1 MSSKPGLRLGPDTK
15 VADGVLERRHAVSSL
30 IGDPGDTLF
39 ISGLA
44 GSKDD
49 VLSVVGADSTAAFT
63 LSGAM
68 GAAVAMGLGLA
79 LAQPDRK
86 VVVVTGDGE
95 LLMNVGTLA
104 SVGVL
109 NPPNL
114 SIICVDNEHY
124 GETGMQ
130 RTSTSHGADLAV
142 MAGGAGIPTTL
153 AITDMAGVDG
163 LTAALTSG
171 PLPLV
176 AVVKIAASKPNLVLP
191 ARDGVYLKNRF
202 RQAVLGATDAMHAR

>member
-1 MSSKPGLRLGPDTK
+1 MSSKPGLRLGPDQD
-15 VADGVLERRHAVSSL
+15 VAEGVLERRHAVSAL

-124 GETGMQ
+124 GETGWQ
-130 RTSTSHGADLAV
+130 ESHTGR
-142 MAGGAGIPTTL
+142 
-153 AITDMAGVDG
+153 GVDIAKMAEG
-163 LTAALTSG
+163 GCIPNVRTVTKEEELAEAAQML
-171 PLPLV
+171 
-176 AVVKIAASKPNLVLP
+176 
-191 ARDGVYLKNRF
+191 RDGNGTSFVLVKVAPTKPPSIYRSRDASWHKGKF
-202 RQAVLGATDAMHAR
+202 REALLGTN

>member
-124 GETGMQ
+124 GETGWQ
-130 RTSTSHGADLAV
+130 ESHTGR
-142 MAGGAGIPTTL
+142 
-153 AITDMAGVDG
+153 GVDIAKMAEG
-163 LTAALTSG
+163 GCIPNVRTVTKEAELAEAAQMLSEGNGTSFV
-171 PLPLV
+171 LAKV
-176 AVVKIAASKPNLVLP
+176 APTKAASIYRS
-191 ARDGVYLKNRF
+191 RDASWHKGKF
-202 RQAVLGATDAMHAR
+202 REALLGTN

>member
-1 MSSKPGLRLGPDTK
+1 MSSKPNLRLGPDQEVTE
-15 VADGVLERRHAVSSL
+15 GVLERRYAVSSL

-39 ISGLA
+39 VSGLA

-49 VLSVVGADSTAAFT
+49 VLHVVGADSPAAFT

-79 LAQPDRK
+79 LAQPERK

-104 SVGVL
+104 TVGVL

-124 GETGMQ
+124 GETGWQ
-130 RTSTSHGADLAV
+130 ESHTGR
-142 MAGGAGIPTTL
+142 
-153 AITDMAGVDG
+153 GVD
-163 LTAALTSG
+163 
-171 PLPLV
+171 
-176 AVVKIAASKPNLVLP
+176 IAKMAEGGQIPNVRSVTKESELADASQML
-191 ARDGVYLKNRF
+191 RDGNGTSFVLVKVAPTKPPSIYRSRDASWHKGRF
-202 RQAVLGATDAMHAR
+202 REALLGKN

>member
-124 GETGMQ
+124 GETGWQ
-130 RTSTSHGADLAV
+130 ESHTGR
-142 MAGGAGIPTTL
+142 
-153 AITDMAGVDG
+153 GVDIAKMAEG
-163 LTAALTSG
+163 GCIPNVRTVTKEAELTEAAQMLSEGNGTSFV
-171 PLPLV
+171 LV
-176 AVVKIAASKPNLVLP
+176 KVAPTKAASIYRS
-191 ARDGVYLKNRF
+191 RDASWHKGKF
-202 RQAVLGATDAMHAR
+202 REALLGTN

>member
-124 GETGMQ
+124 GETGWQ
-130 RTSTSHGADLAV
+130 ESHTGR
-142 MAGGAGIPTTL
+142 
-153 AITDMAGVDG
+153 GVDIAKMAEG
-163 LTAALTSG
+163 GCIPNVRTVTKEAELAEAAQMLSEGNGTSFV
-171 PLPLV
+171 LV
-176 AVVKIAASKPNLVLP
+176 KVAPTKAASIYRS
-191 ARDGVYLKNRF
+191 RDASWHKGKF
-202 RQAVLGATDAMHAR
+202 REALLGTN

>member
-1 MSSKPGLRLGPDTK
+1 MSSKPSLRLGPDTK

-30 IGDPGDTLF
+30 IGDPSDTLF

-114 SIICVDNEHY
+114 SIICVDN
-124 GETGMQ
+124 
-130 RTSTSHGADLAV
+130 
-142 MAGGAGIPTTL
+142 
-153 AITDMAGVDG
+153 
-163 LTAALTSG
+163 
-171 PLPLV
+171 
-176 AVVKIAASKPNLVLP
+176 
-191 ARDGVYLKNRF
+191 
-202 RQAVLGATDAMHAR
+202 

>member
-1 MSSKPGLRLGPDTK
+1 MSSKPNLRLGPDQK
-15 VADGVLERRHAVSSL
+15 VTEGVLERRYAVSSL

-39 ISGLA
+39 VSGLA

-49 VLSVVGADSTAAFT
+49 VLHVVGADSPAAFT

-79 LAQPDRK
+79 LAQPERK

-104 SVGVL
+104 TVGVL

-124 GETGMQ
+124 GETGWQ
-130 RTSTSHGADLAV
+130 ESHTGR
-142 MAGGAGIPTTL
+142 
-153 AITDMAGVDG
+153 GVD
-163 LTAALTSG
+163 
-171 PLPLV
+171 
-176 AVVKIAASKPNLVLP
+176 IAKMAEGSQIPNVRSVTKQAELAEASQML
-191 ARDGVYLKNRF
+191 RDGNGTSFVLVKVAPTKPPSIYRSRDASWHKGRF
-202 RQAVLGATDAMHAR
+202 REALLGKN